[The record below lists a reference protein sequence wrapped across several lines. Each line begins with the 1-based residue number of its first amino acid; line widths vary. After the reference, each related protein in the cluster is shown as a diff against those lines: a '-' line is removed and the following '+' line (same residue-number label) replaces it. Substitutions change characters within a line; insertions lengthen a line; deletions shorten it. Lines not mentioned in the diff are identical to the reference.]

1 MANSARIFLVG
12 ALLAPALLSGCAWP
26 GESEALPSS
35 ASAHSPSAI
44 TSGVTTVRHPAGE
57 SVSSSVPAQAGA
69 SLQPSSLLPSASA
82 QAQVPATT
90 DSAFAQC
97 RRELNSLR
105 LIAPAAYTRRK
116 AEFDQLINRA
126 AVYARV
132 RGDINNQTQDA
143 VDALYQYQTRQL
155 CIRIQRDVVDG
166 LLLRAGSGDGK
177 A

>member
-1 MANSARIFLVG
+1 MTGHSVASEAPVLTG
-12 ALLAPALLSGCAWP
+12 APQQKPLLSSAPA
-26 GESEALPSS
+26 E
-35 ASAHSPSAI
+35 
-44 TSGVTTVRHPAGE
+44 T
-57 SVSSSVPAQAGA
+57 
-69 SLQPSSLLPSASA
+69 
-82 QAQVPATT
+82 QVPATA

-166 LLLRAGSGDGK
+166 LLLRAGNGDGK

>member
-1 MANSARIFLVG
+1 V
-12 ALLAPALLSGCAWP
+12 P
-26 GESEALPSS
+26 GR
-35 ASAHSPSAI
+35 
-44 TSGVTTVRHPAGE
+44 T
-57 SVSSSVPAQAGA
+57 
-69 SLQPSSLLPSASA
+69 SLQQSSLLPSAPA
-82 QAQVPATT
+82 QMQVPATT
-90 DSAFAQC
+90 DSVFAQC
-97 RRELNSLR
+97 RRELSSLR
-105 LIAPAAYTRRK
+105 LIAPAAYSRRK

-126 AVYARV
+126 AIYARV